1 MVSIRSSPSGAQSD
15 GDQSEGPIG
24 EAAVIPDVT
33 TPIRPAVNL
42 RRAAL
47 IAAGLGAA
55 SFVVLAPMGYPL
67 AGVFFC
73 AGLALGLLN
82 TTLVQRSAAR
92 FSGMSNPSKKRFA
105 VSVLSRLALI
115 TVLALSLA
123 LLLQPE
129 GLGVFAGL
137 AAFQLMM
144 IFLAAIPMLK
154 ELRQAETPGTPGTPG
169 ASGVEDRS
177 GVQV

>member
-1 MVSIRSSPSGAQSD
+1 M
-15 GDQSEGPIG
+15 
-24 EAAVIPDVT
+24 IPDVNAST
-33 TPIRPAVNL
+33 RAAVNL

-47 IAAGLGAA
+47 VAAGLGAA
-55 SFVVLAPMGYPL
+55 GFVVLAPMGYPL

-82 TTLVQRSAAR
+82 TALVQRSAAR
-92 FSGMSNPSKKRFA
+92 FAALGNPSKRRFA
-105 VSVLSRLALI
+105 IAVLGRLALI

-129 GLGVFAGL
+129 GLGVFGGL
-137 AAFQLMM
+137 AVFQLMM
-144 IFLAAIPMLK
+144 IFLASIPMLR
-154 ELRQAETPGTPGTPG
+154 ELRHSEASAGAEVDG
-169 ASGVEDRS
+169 RS